1 MLFAV
6 LTENKPDS
14 IELRSRAR
22 ARHLARL
29 EGLGETVVLA
39 GPILDGDGQPC
50 AGLMIFDVADQAH
63 AEELV
68 AADPYMA
75 AGLFDSVNVRPFSAT
90 FKGGVRNG

>member
-14 IELRSRAR
+14 IEMRSRAR
-22 ARHLARL
+22 PQHLAWL
-29 EGLGETVVLA
+29 EGLGEVVVLA
-39 GPILDGDGQPC
+39 GPILNSDGQPC

-63 AEELV
+63 AEKVV

-75 AGLFDSVNVRPFSAT
+75 AGLFESVSVRPFSAT